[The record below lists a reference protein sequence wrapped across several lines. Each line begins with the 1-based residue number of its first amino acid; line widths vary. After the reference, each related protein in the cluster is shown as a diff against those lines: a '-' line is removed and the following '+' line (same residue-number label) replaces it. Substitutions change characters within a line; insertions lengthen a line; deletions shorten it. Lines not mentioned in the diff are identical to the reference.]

1 MDKKRQIGLL
11 LDAVRDYQDGL
22 IPLGVLVDK
31 VEDILDTFHDR
42 SIRDNFFDVRL
53 ALEEVYAR
61 VQSEDFDFQKYGKP
75 VIDRALKEMQIKA
88 DLMQVR

>member
-31 VEDILDTFHDR
+31 VEGILDTFHDR
-42 SIRDNFFDVRL
+42 SIRDDFFDVRL